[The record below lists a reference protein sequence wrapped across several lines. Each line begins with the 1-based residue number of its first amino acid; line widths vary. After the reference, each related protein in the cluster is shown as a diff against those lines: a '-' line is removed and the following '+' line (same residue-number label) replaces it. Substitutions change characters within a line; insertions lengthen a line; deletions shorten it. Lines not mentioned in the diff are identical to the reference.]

1 MDPTCTG
8 FISRTRTGSVV
19 TLNANKILAVPQPQ
33 LQAVATMVATHE
45 LGHFIGARHSR
56 VTPAVMNAPL
66 NYPTIY
72 GVEADDECAINDLYD
87 HEHYPVTCD

>member
-1 MDPTCTG
+1 M
-8 FISRTRTGSVV
+8 V
-19 TLNANKILAVPQPQ
+19 TLNRTKILAIPQHQ
-33 LQAVATMVATHE
+33 LQDVATMVATHE

-56 VTPAVMNAPL
+56 VTPAVMKSPL
-66 NYPTIY
+66 DFPTIY